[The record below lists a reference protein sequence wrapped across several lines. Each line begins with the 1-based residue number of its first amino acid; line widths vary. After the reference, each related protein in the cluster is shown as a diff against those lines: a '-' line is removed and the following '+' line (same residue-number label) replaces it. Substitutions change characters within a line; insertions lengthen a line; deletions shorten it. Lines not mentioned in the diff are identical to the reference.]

1 MKWLHL
7 NVDMLLTILAE
18 AGINRA
24 KRVLAQ
30 LGGGGG
36 GGGGGG
42 VEKDCKPFLAGKV
55 VIDFKLL
62 GT

>member
-7 NVDMLLTILAE
+7 NIDMLLTILAE

-30 LGGGGG
+30 LGGGA
-36 GGGGGG
+36 G

>member
-7 NVDMLLTILAE
+7 NVDTLLTILAE

-24 KRVLAQ
+24 KQVLTQ

-36 GGGGGG
+36 GGGGG
-42 VEKDCKPFLAGKV
+42 
-55 VIDFKLL
+55 
-62 GT
+62 

>member
-24 KRVLAQ
+24 KQVLTQ
-30 LGGGGG
+30 L
-36 GGGGGG
+36 GG

>member
-1 MKWLHL
+1 
-7 NVDMLLTILAE
+7 MLLTILAE

-24 KRVLAQ
+24 KQVLTQ
-30 LGGGGG
+30 L
-36 GGGGGG
+36 GGGG